1 LNNRTIFGIAT
12 ICALGCNPQP
22 DPLPVGASGA
32 PATSASQAAARVD
45 PIAQL
50 VEATADAVPG
60 TLVRRG
66 HEAGALFGPLAVSRL
81 RVQGGVGG
89 AQFASARADV
99 PATVLGLAEYKPLGW
114 LIGNHL
120 EVGLSSGAPM
130 VILEPVGYPV
140 GSELKVWAT
149 QDATGGC
156 GLKFNGA
163 FVDHSGRGF
172 APINLK
178 PGAVDFYHFY
188 LRPSG
193 EWWLEEHN

>member
-1 LNNRTIFGIAT
+1 MTELA
-12 ICALGCNPQP
+12 
-22 DPLPVGASGA
+22 
-32 PATSASQAAARVD
+32 
-45 PIAQL
+45 
-50 VEATADAVPG
+50 EATPAAMPAR
-60 TLVRRG
+60 LVRRG
-66 HEAGALFGPLAVSRL
+66 LDQGAAFGPLAATRL
-81 RVQGGVGG
+81 KVEGVAGDTSSH
-89 AQFASARADV
+89 AEFATARADV
-99 PATVLGLAEYKPLGW
+99 PVTVVGVSEYKPKGW

-193 EWWLEEHN
+193 EWWLEEHQ